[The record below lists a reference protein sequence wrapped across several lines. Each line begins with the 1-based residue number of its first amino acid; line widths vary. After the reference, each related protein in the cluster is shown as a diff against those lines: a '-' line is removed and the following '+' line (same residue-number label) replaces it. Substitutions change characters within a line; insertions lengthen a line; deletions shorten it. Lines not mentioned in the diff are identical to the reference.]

1 MLWQI
6 VLKFQK
12 RWHLWLDG
20 NLNRGFLKSAD
31 QASGLSQEVLAIPIE
46 FTMTW
51 RRQKKLDIFIP
62 GESHEFL
69 PTPPGFNPD
78 LKHNL
83 KGLLDGGAET
93 TYFSDICAGD
103 ELTCVRKTTNLEKKN
118 SKGLGD
124 FLIVSSDLT
133 YTNQHKKVVA
143 VQSTQAIF
151 Y

>member
-1 MLWQI
+1 MVGWESEPWI
-6 VLKFQK
+6 FEVSRSSVRAFA
-12 RWHLWLDG
+12 
-20 NLNRGFLKSAD
+20 RGVGYTDRVYYDVEKAKEAGYMDLPAPPTYLGT
-31 QASGLSQEVLAIPIE
+31 A
-46 FTMTW
+46 
-51 RRQKKLDIFIP
+51 IFIP